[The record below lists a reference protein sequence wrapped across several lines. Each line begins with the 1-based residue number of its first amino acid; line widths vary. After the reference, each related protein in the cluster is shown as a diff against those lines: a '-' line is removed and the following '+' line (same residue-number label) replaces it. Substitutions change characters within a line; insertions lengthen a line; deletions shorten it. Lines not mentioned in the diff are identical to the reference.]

1 MIFLLLNLLVLNSH
15 SISFKNNEIEKKE
28 ISKEK
33 SLSDPHK
40 KIRKSRDS
48 VSLKSSAVTKEEFK
62 AKLSENAQ
70 AYNVSV
76 NETLDNYFNV
86 PIVIER
92 KINVRTLDT
101 YKGFLPDSLILTRSP
116 SEVIVKSSEVDG
128 PLADTRLRCLGSV
141 VLQRAKIY
149 CDLMVTPDRE
159 VKVRVLIREDHDGA
173 STILPDKYYTG
184 EEARFIKQSFSA
196 MFAGAMDASKDRFL
210 SANGEEELVNS
221 KNKIYEGFFNVGK
234 NAQNELKNEASD
246 VEIAA
251 VINSGRK
258 IRIEFLEGVR
268 NE

>member
-1 MIFLLLNLLVLNSH
+1 MIFILINLLVFNSY
-15 SISFKNNEIEKKE
+15 SISFKNNEVKK
-28 ISKEK
+28 
-33 SLSDPHK
+33 SDSNNGTKVSEAPK
-40 KIRKSRDS
+40 KRIKKKDT
-48 VSLKSSAVTKEEFK
+48 VNLKSSAVAKDDFRE
-62 AKLSENAQ
+62 KLSENAQ
-70 AYNVSV
+70 AYNASV

-86 PIVIER
+86 PIILER

-149 CDLMVTPDRE
+149 CDLMVTPDKE
-159 VKVRVLIREDHDGA
+159 VRVRVLIREDHDGA

-210 SANGEEELVNS
+210 SAMGEEELVNS
-221 KNKIYEGFFNVGK
+221 KNKIYEGLFNVGK
-234 NAQNELKNEASD
+234 NAQNELKNEASE